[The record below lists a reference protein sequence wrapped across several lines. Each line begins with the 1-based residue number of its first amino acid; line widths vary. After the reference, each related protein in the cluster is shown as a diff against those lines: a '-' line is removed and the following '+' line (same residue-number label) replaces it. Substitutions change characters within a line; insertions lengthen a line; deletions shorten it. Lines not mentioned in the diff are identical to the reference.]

1 VPEMEVGPSEAALQE
16 EASNHRQL
24 RRSRAGVV
32 SVAEKARLERVRC
45 ESRRRAK
52 ANHSMTRRKR
62 IDDSK
67 TEESRC
73 LGISPGVT
81 CLPTGCCPAWRWR
94 ELGLGSGRERGNLR
108 FDRAAS
114 EMGEDAHWAQER
126 DAQAAE
132 TARARV
138 AMRSAGADRPV
149 VAVRRGNGRG
159 AKGAGCPGLFG
170 GQPRVRGRSRWAS
183 RS

>member
-1 VPEMEVGPSEAALQE
+1 MRCCARDGGGPSGAALQG

-24 RRSRAGVV
+24 RRSKAGVV
-32 SVAEKARLERVRC
+32 SVAEKARCQRVRYG
-45 ESRRRAK
+45 SRRRAK

-62 IDDSK
+62 IGDSK

-94 ELGLGSGRERGNLR
+94 ELGSGSGMERGNLR

-114 EMGEDAHWAQER
+114 EMGEGAHWVRER

-132 TARARV
+132 TVSARV
-138 AMRSAGADRPV
+138 AMRSVGADRPV
-149 VAVRRGNGRG
+149 VAVRRGNARG

-170 GQPRVRGRSRWAS
+170 GQPRVRGRSR
-183 RS
+183 

>member
-1 VPEMEVGPSEAALQE
+1 MRCCAGDGGWPSGTVLQE
-16 EASNHRQL
+16 EVPNHRQL

-32 SVAEKARLERVRC
+32 SVAETARGQRVRC
-45 ESRRRAK
+45 ESGRRAK
-52 ANHSMTRRKR
+52 ANHAMTRRKR
-62 IDDSK
+62 RDDGK
-67 TEESRC
+67 TEGSRC

-94 ELGLGSGRERGNLR
+94 ELGSGSGMERGNLR

-114 EMGEDAHWAQER
+114 EMGGGAHWARER

-132 TARARV
+132 TVRARV

-149 VAVRRGNGRG
+149 VAVRRGNARG

-170 GQPRVRGRSRWAS
+170 GQPPQGGRSR
-183 RS
+183 

>member
-1 VPEMEVGPSEAALQE
+1 MRCCARDGGGPSGAALQE
-16 EASNHRQL
+16 EASNRRQL
-24 RRSRAGVV
+24 RWSKAGVV
-32 SVAEKARLERVRC
+32 SVAEKARCQRVRC
-45 ESRRRAK
+45 ESRRRAR

-62 IDDSK
+62 IGDSK

-94 ELGLGSGRERGNLR
+94 ELGSGFGMERGNLR
-108 FDRAAS
+108 FDKAAS
-114 EMGEDAHWAQER
+114 EMGGDAHWLRER

-132 TARARV
+132 TVRARV

-149 VAVRRGNGRG
+149 VAVRRGNARG
-159 AKGAGCPGLFG
+159 AKGAGCPGLFA
-170 GQPRVRGRSRWAS
+170 GQPRLGGRSR
-183 RS
+183 